1 MWFHSQK
8 LKWAFLTTF
17 QKISPQ
23 YNYSLFPI
31 IKVNLSPL
39 YSWMWFQNTSDHLK
53 LEHFYNLVSLNTY
66 QNFSFNFFSLLFWI
80 YIGQFGIC
88 RYRRCHN
95 VGEHILWPNVTLL
108 YASSACFATFISV
121 APIPIWMRGF
131 ILFIR

>member
-66 QNFSFNFFSLLFWI
+66 QNFSFNFFHFCFEYTLDNLVFVDIEDVITLANTICGQMLPCFMLLLLALRRSFQWRQ
-80 YIGQFGIC
+80 YQF
-88 RYRRCHN
+88 
-95 VGEHILWPNVTLL
+95 E
-108 YASSACFATFISV
+108 
-121 APIPIWMRGF
+121 
-131 ILFIR
+131 